1 MTDTQNISIKK
12 EKKREMILEAASLLF
27 SQKNYHEVMME
38 EVAQQI
44 SVAKGTLYNYF
55 KSKEDLYFSIMTLRM
70 RKLVL
75 SLEDKIKTE
84 TSSISSLRTFIIHLY
99 MFMMKYQNFFL
110 MYQKENLTGKSELC
124 TQLIKLDKEL
134 KQMLEAIIIKGKEEL
149 LFRKIEDNF
158 AVDVILGCI
167 YGAVQRGIDN
177 ELKETLQS
185 IEREKIFDFV
195 LYGLVSCEQYKE
207 LLPLKGKTIVIT
219 RTVEQS
225 DSSANVFRQLG
236 ANVIPF
242 PTLDIVPP
250 ASWRIFDETIIS
262 SKKIDFLIFTSGH
275 SVRMFIS
282 RCTELKLNF
291 NFNSVKV
298 VAVGSKTAS
307 VCSKLG
313 VPVHIIPKEFSGE
326 GVIAELIHHP
336 LKQKI
341 IFIPRSAIGREEL
354 PRGLEALGA
363 VIKTAPVYNVAIPAA
378 EKISSHIDEL
388 HRSTPDLII
397 FTSPSTF
404 ENYLQILNIA
414 HPVEYFA
421 NVLVAAIGPTTKSAI
436 EAKGIRVKIMPGE
449 YTIDALA
456 KTIVEFYRK

>member
-1 MTDTQNISIKK
+1 MMDASSILFKK

-38 EVAQQI
+38 EVAHQI

-55 KSKEDLYFSIMTLRM
+55 KSKEELYFSIMTMRM
-70 RKLVL
+70 KKLVY
-75 SLEDKIKTE
+75 SLEEKINTE

-124 TQLIKLDKEL
+124 TQLIMLDKKL
-134 KQMLEAIIIKGKEEL
+134 KQMLEKIITKGKEEL
-149 LFRKIEDNF
+149 LFRKIEAKF

-167 YGAVQRGIDN
+167 YAAVQRGIEHN
-177 ELKETLQS
+177 LKDSPQT
-185 IEREKIFDFV
+185 IERDKIFDFV

-207 LLPLKGKTIVIT
+207 RLPLKGKTIVLT
-219 RTVEQS
+219 RTLEQS
-225 DSSANVFRQLG
+225 ESSANIFRQLG

-250 ASWRIFDETIIS
+250 ASWRVFDEIIS
-262 SKKIDFLIFTSGH
+262 SGEKIDFLIFTSGH
-275 SVRMFIS
+275 AVRMFIH
-282 RCTELKLNF
+282 RCTELKLVYNF
-291 NFNSVKV
+291 NNVKV

-313 VPVHIIPKEFSGE
+313 VPVHIIPKVFSGE

-336 LKQKI
+336 LAKKI
-341 IFIPRSAIGREEL
+341 VFIPRSAIGREEL
-354 PRGLEALGA
+354 PRGLETLGA
-363 VIKTAPVYNVAIPAA
+363 VIKTAPVYNVAIPAI
-378 EKISSHIDEL
+378 EKINNHIEEL
-388 HRSTPDLII
+388 HYSSPDLII

-414 HPVEYFA
+414 HPAEYFES
-421 NVLVAAIGPTTKSAI
+421 VLVAAIGPTTKAAI
-436 EAKGIRVKIMPGE
+436 EAKGVTVEIIPAE